1 MNYRRAWVALWA
13 LCASL
18 NVQAENGP
26 ADLLEADFAGA
37 AALRQN
43 TNLVTLREVM
53 ALAESAA
60 MAGEVLQRSGT
71 AGLSAWTGFAPG
83 DLSLVLREA
92 LEHRCRLLVSG
103 PTNSPLFAL
112 AVQFPAERPASWKTG
127 GAAFTNE
134 LTQVTEKGSWV
145 VIQSKPGHTNLSG
158 WVDKITAD
166 TNDTQ
171 AVLTFSAN
179 LDHWPAAVR
188 PGLMPGLS
196 ALQWSSSVRGDG
208 IRSLATLRFG
218 TNLNLHL
225 TPWNVP
231 TNSIIDPLVAFSAA
245 QDPTAWLNGAE
256 LLNRFAW
263 SKPPAQAY
271 LWSVSLS
278 PFMCNG
284 AVSAPDAQAQLDA
297 TGRALVER
305 YKPAAGNPMLGQLV
319 HDTNLN
325 RVSLT
330 GLPIAVP
337 FLKLADDPGY
347 LTFGFF
353 PLIGPAKQGP
363 AELFNQVIGRTNLVY
378 YDWEITEGRMQQL
391 RTVTQLR
398 SMIGMGG
405 LHPTNALSEEWLTA
419 ISSHL
424 GNSVSELTQSGTNQM
439 SLVRRSP
446 IGIGAMELVGLAR
459 WAEPFPVIQRRQ
471 RRASTHPVVL
481 PSLPAPAQ

>member
-1 MNYRRAWVALWA
+1 MNYRCAWVALWA

-18 NVQAENGP
+18 IVRAENGP
-26 ADLLEADFAGA
+26 SDLLEADFSGA
-37 AALRQN
+37 AAIRKN

-60 MAGEVLQRSGT
+60 MADKVLQRSGT

-92 LEHRCRLLVSG
+92 LEYRCRLLVSG
-103 PTNSPLFAL
+103 PTNAPLFAL
-112 AVQFPAERPASWKTG
+112 AVHFSAERPDSWKSG

-134 LTQVTEKGSWV
+134 STQVTEKGSWV
-145 VIQSKPGHTNLSG
+145 VIQSKPGHTNLNA
-158 WVDKITAD
+158 WIDKVVAD
-166 TNDTQ
+166 TNDAQ
-171 AVLTFSAN
+171 AILTLSAN
-179 LDHWPAAVR
+179 LDHWPAVVR

-196 ALQWSSSVRGDG
+196 ALQWSSTVRGDG

-225 TPWNVP
+225 TPWNIP
-231 TNSIIDPLVAFSAA
+231 TNSIIDPLVAFTAA

-256 LLNRFAW
+256 LLSRFAW
-263 SKPPAQAY
+263 SKPPSQAY
-271 LWSVSLS
+271 LWSVALS

-297 TGRALVER
+297 TGQALVER
-305 YKPAAGNPMLGQLV
+305 YKPAAGIPLLGQVV

-337 FLKLADDPGY
+337 FLKLAADPGY
-347 LTFGFF
+347 LTFGLF
-353 PLIGPAKQGP
+353 PLSGHAKQGP

-378 YDWEITEGRMQQL
+378 YDWEITEGRIQQL
-391 RTVTQLR
+391 RTVTQLQ

-405 LHPTNALSEEWLTA
+405 LHSTNAVSEEWLTA
-419 ISSHL
+419 ISTRL
-424 GNSVSELTQSGTNQM
+424 GNSVGELTLSGTNQM

-446 IGIGAMELVGLAR
+446 VGIGAMELVGLAR
-459 WAEPFPVIQRRQ
+459 WADPFPVVQRKQ
-471 RRASTHPVVL
+471 RRAPAHPVVV
-481 PSLPAPAQ
+481 PALPAPVQ